1 MLSTPQ
7 NSGFEAAK
15 TVADGLSLTHERIV
29 RAANQYGRDA
39 VDIRLIAVS
48 KGHSN
53 ETLRTAVQ
61 LGQTEFGESYVQ
73 EALPKIDALREHR
86 LTWHFIGQVQAN
98 KTRQIAAHFDW
109 VHAIDRARI
118 ARRLHEH
125 RPLQSSELNVCIEI
139 SLGDEVA
146 KGGVAPDK
154 VLPLA
159 REIIQMNRLKLR
171 GLMCI
176 PPASPDFSQQLK
188 DFQAV
193 AQCQTELQ
201 RAGIHVDTLSMGMSA
216 DLEAAIA
223 AGATT
228 VRVGTAIFGERS

>member
-7 NSGFEAAK
+7 NSGFEAAEK
-15 TVADGLSLTHERIV
+15 VAHGLSLTRERIV

-53 ETLRTAVQ
+53 EILRTAVQ

-86 LTWHFIGQVQAN
+86 LIWHFIGQMQAN
-98 KTRQIAAHFDW
+98 KTRQIATHFDW

-125 RPLQSSELNVCIEI
+125 RPAQLDPLNVCIEI
-139 SLGDEVA
+139 SLAREAA
-146 KGGVAPDK
+146 KGGVAPDE

-159 REIIQMNRLKLR
+159 REISQMNRLRLR

-176 PPASPDFSQQLK
+176 PPPSLEFSEQLQH
-188 DFQAV
+188 FQAV
-193 AQCQTELQ
+193 AQCRTELE
-201 RAGIHVDTLSMGMSA
+201 RAGIHLDTLSMGMSA

-228 VRVGTAIFGERS
+228 LRVGTAIFGERP

>member
-1 MLSTPQ
+1 M
-7 NSGFEAAK
+7 
-15 TVADGLSLTHERIV
+15 ADGLSLTHERIV

-48 KGHSN
+48 KGRSS

-73 EALPKIDALREHR
+73 EALPKLDALRDHP

-98 KTRQIAAHFDW
+98 KTRQIAMHFDW
-109 VHAIDRARI
+109 VHAIDRVRI
-118 ARRLHEH
+118 AQRLQEH
-125 RPLQSSELNVCIEI
+125 RPHDASALNVCIEVR
-139 SLGDEVA
+139 LGDEVA
-146 KGGVAPDK
+146 KGGVAPRE

-159 REIIQMNRLKLR
+159 QEIVQLNRLKLR
-171 GLMCI
+171 GLMCV
-176 PPASPDFSQQLK
+176 PPSSPDFSQQLQH
-188 DFQAV
+188 FRAV
-193 AQCQTELQ
+193 AQCQAELL

-228 VRVGTAIFGERS
+228 VRIGTAIFGERP